1 MIMIDISTFD
11 IGRYIMA
18 SMSGLV
24 LIIGLFVIGIG
35 VNIKKDEEFVC
46 LGYSI
51 MFIAM
56 GIFIATGVPL
66 DVLLMGMDDI
76 EEKYKNISF
85 FEKYKLFIIFGICVF
100 AFGMYNFFRYFNL
113 ESENNKKMLSQQ
125 AEK

>member
-1 MIMIDISTFD
+1 MLTIDISTFD

-35 VNIKKDEEFVC
+35 VNIKKDENFVS

-66 DVLLMGMDDI
+66 DILFIGIDDI
-76 EEKYKNISF
+76 EEKYINISF

-100 AFGMYNFFRYFNL
+100 AFGMYHFFRYFQL
-113 ESENNKKMLSQQ
+113 TNKTK
-125 AEK
+125 EK

>member
-1 MIMIDISTFD
+1 MLTIDISTFD

-35 VNIKKDEEFVC
+35 VNIKKDENFVS

-56 GIFIATGVPL
+56 GKIISEKMMGR
-66 DVLLMGMDDI
+66 LLFLLI
-76 EEKYKNISF
+76 T
-85 FEKYKLFIIFGICVF
+85 L
-100 AFGMYNFFRYFNL
+100 NL
-113 ESENNKKMLSQQ
+113 LRFLK
-125 AEK
+125 